1 MWISENTGITVWE
14 NVCVRAHPCM
24 PGYMMFS
31 CLYPLQVYWSRKE
44 EEGVFWKR
52 SGIEEI
58 GCELVLTMKAV
69 GFLWLK
75 MERLISFRAQH
86 TPPGVLITAL
96 ERGSGHFFVVAKQT
110 NSACFCSPDLRS
122 IHCISLELRGAGRN
136 ILPTVNHSCTHIC
149 TLNHTHIHIR
159 ILLRKFYILTTFWGF
174 IV

>member
-1 MWISENTGITVWE
+1 MWISENTGITAGE

-24 PGYMMFS
+24 PGCIMFS
-31 CLYPLQVYWSRKE
+31 CLYPPQVYWSRKE
-44 EEGVFWKR
+44 EEGGFWKR

-122 IHCISLELRGAGRN
+122 IHCISLCLQTSSLSPVAGVRELKTKYLSWAVPFPFRSSV
-136 ILPTVNHSCTHIC
+136 IIC
-149 TLNHTHIHIR
+149 VLG
-159 ILLRKFYILTTFWGF
+159 KA
-174 IV
+174 